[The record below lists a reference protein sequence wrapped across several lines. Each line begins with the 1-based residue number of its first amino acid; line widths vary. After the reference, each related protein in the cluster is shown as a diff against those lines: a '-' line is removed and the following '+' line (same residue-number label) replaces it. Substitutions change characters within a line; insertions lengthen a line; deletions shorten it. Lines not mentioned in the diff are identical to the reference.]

1 MSLNKTD
8 KRLSKPLLKP
18 LLKQQG
24 FGLPMALFVIT
35 VLAVIISSMSGLQNN
50 AASSGALQVQA
61 HRALFTAESGIEAAL
76 NLLIPPDGS
85 IGQVCTTS
93 PYFTYSFTSPG
104 LNGCTATV
112 NCTSINV
119 NGENIYTLT
128 SEGQCGSGVDLGTRT
143 LEVRVK

>member
-1 MSLNKTD
+1 MSLNRVAKQWPSL
-8 KRLSKPLLKP
+8 R
-18 LLKQQG
+18 LKQQG

-35 VLAVIISSMSGLQNN
+35 VLAVIISSMSALQNN

-61 HRALFTAESGIEAAL
+61 HRALFTAESGIEASL

-85 IGQVCTTS
+85 LGRACATV
-93 PYFTYSFTSPG
+93 PYYEYTFTETG

-112 NCTSINV
+112 TCTSINV

-128 SEGQCGSGVDLGTRT
+128 SEGTCGSGVDLGTRT
-143 LEVRVK
+143 LEVRAK